1 MTSEKTVI
9 EIGGVKLEVDMRTA
23 RRVDEMRVGDRV
35 QLLIKSSY
43 GSPSIYPGLIIG
55 FKPFVALPSIEV
67 AYITSSFSSVELK
80 FVVINASSKDYEIIK
95 SVDDD
100 GLAIDRDQLLKTFA
114 AQIATKQREIQEIEL
129 RRDYFERN
137 FRCYWEPVVAG
148 TQPERPPI
156 PQPLKSDDP
165 F

>member
-9 EIGGVKLEVDMRTA
+9 EIGGIKLEVDMRTA
-23 RRVDEMRVGDRV
+23 RRVDEMKVGDRV
-35 QLLIKSSY
+35 QVLIKSSY

-55 FKPFVALPSIEV
+55 FKPFASLPSIEV
-67 AYITSSFSSVELK
+67 AYIASSFSSAELK
-80 FVVINASSKDYEIIK
+80 FVTINAQSKDHEIIK

-100 GLAIDRDQLLKTFA
+100 GLAIDREQLLKTFA
-114 AQIATKQREIQEIEL
+114 AQIAQKQKEIQEIEL

-137 FRCYWEPVVAG
+137 FRAYWEPVAAG
-148 TQPERPPI
+148 TAPDRPPV
-156 PQPLKSDDP
+156 PQSLKPDEP